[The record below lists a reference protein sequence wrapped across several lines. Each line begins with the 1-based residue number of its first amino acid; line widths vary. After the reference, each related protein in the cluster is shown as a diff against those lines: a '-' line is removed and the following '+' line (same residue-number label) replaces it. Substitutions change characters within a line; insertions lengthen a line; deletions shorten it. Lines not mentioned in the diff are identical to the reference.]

1 MTYSVQVLK
10 VGEFPSLPGPEL
22 YWMSDWDRREPLYV
36 YMAVLRG
43 EKTIVVNTGA
53 PYDLLDQLND
63 HWGLFAGEGAK
74 LRVREDERP
83 ERALAAIGL
92 APEDVDFV
100 VLTPLQAYSVGNV
113 DLFRRAQICISRT
126 GWIAFHAPRY
136 REHPHDRR
144 EMVLPQRILVHLVTE
159 AWPRL
164 RLIDGEEE
172 IAPGVTVF
180 WTGVHHRASM
190 AVSVATTKGRV
201 EDSNTYYAQGGLAAV
216 EDAADTP
223 ERHVADTLAAACE
236 GLTAEELTPASRKIQ
251 GIKVAIGHCQPT
263 DQSGIGAPSG
273 ADAEVPHAAL
283 YDFHNHIDAVGQF
296 RVNQPNPHRLFD
308 GDRIPA

>member
-22 YWMSDWDRREPLYV
+22 YWMSGWDHREPLYV

-53 PYDLLDQLND
+53 PYDLLDELNE

-74 LRVREDERP
+74 LRVLEEERP

-144 EMVLPQRILVHLVTE
+144 EMVLPERVLVHLVTE
-159 AWPRL
+159 AWPRV

-190 AVSVATTKGRV
+190 AVSVATAKGRV
-201 EDSNTYYAQGGLAAV
+201 IISDCFFKYRNIEENIPLGINESLEECLAAYQRIRR
-216 EDAADTP
+216 EADL
-223 ERHVADTLAAACE
+223 V
-236 GLTAEELTPASRKIQ
+236 
-251 GIKVAIGHCQPT
+251 
-263 DQSGIGAPSG
+263 
-273 ADAEVPHAAL
+273 VPL
-283 YDFHNHIDAVGQF
+283 YDPEVLVRHPGGVIAGPG
-296 RVNQPNPHRLFD
+296 R
-308 GDRIPA
+308 